1 MRIIIALVGITLMVV
16 SFLMHSYKKITVNY
30 TVMWELLGIVLI
42 LIGIV
47 PVISDWTNRLAT
59 GTGLAFFGVGAIFLV
74 EEVRS
79 SVMISQLLLKTR
91 EMAMHITML
100 NQENERMMHELE
112 RLGQI
117 VEEKDERE
125 KEKDTVCR

>member
-47 PVISDWTNRLAT
+47 PVFSDWTNRLAT
-59 GTGLAFFGVGAIFLV
+59 GTGLAFFWRRRYFPGRGGPLQRNDFTA
-74 EEVRS
+74 S
-79 SVMISQLLLKTR
+79 SKNPGDGH
-91 EMAMHITML
+91 AYNHA
-100 NQENERMMHELE
+100 
-112 RLGQI
+112 
-117 VEEKDERE
+117 
-125 KEKDTVCR
+125 

>member
-1 MRIIIALVGITLMVV
+1 
-16 SFLMHSYKKITVNY
+16 
-30 TVMWELLGIVLI
+30 
-42 LIGIV
+42 
-47 PVISDWTNRLAT
+47 
-59 GTGLAFFGVGAIFLV
+59 
-74 EEVRS
+74 
-79 SVMISQLLLKTR
+79 MISQLLLKTR